1 PISNGVAVEGMVSL
15 APLLTEM
22 QSFLEVLPKGSLTV
36 VVEPE
41 KVRSRVDDLLA
52 TNEEFL
58 QAAWAAAGEGLAA
71 PVENQQEAGGFAT
84 LGDTRTLALE
94 NDHGWWQFT
103 AFSMDETFDSTALS
117 TGFTSPTQLSGDIP
131 AHIEHVGNRI
141 R

>member
-1 PISNGVAVEGMVSL
+1 
-15 APLLTEM
+15 TEM

-71 PVENQQEAGGFAT
+71 PVVYQQEAGGFAT

-94 NDHGWWQFT
+94 DDQGWWQFP
-103 AFSMDETFDSTALS
+103 AFCMVATFDSTALS
-117 TGFTSPTQLSGDIP
+117 TGFTSSTQFSCDIS
-131 AHIEHVGNRI
+131 ALA
-141 R
+141 

>member
-1 PISNGVAVEGMVSL
+1 MLAVQQRARDLQASMPNVLEMLEPISNGVAVEGMESL

-58 QAAWAAAGEGLAA
+58 QAAWAAAGGGLAA
-71 PVENQQEAGGFAT
+71 PAEMQQDAGGVGT
-84 LGDTRTLALE
+84 LGDTRTLAS
-94 NDHGWWQFT
+94 
-103 AFSMDETFDSTALS
+103 A
-117 TGFTSPTQLSGDIP
+117 
-131 AHIEHVGNRI
+131 R
-141 R
+141 